1 MLGKMKTVSKLQ
13 PEVGATLI
21 EKDIPQIKADE
32 ILVRVHAT
40 SICGTDYHIYSW
52 DQWSQNRIKTP
63 QVMGHEFAGE
73 VVEVGASV
81 HHIKLGDI
89 VSAETHIICN
99 VCEFC
104 LTGQGHICKDTKI
117 LGVDCDGAF
126 AEYIAI
132 PAANA
137 WLNDPAVAPEY
148 LCIQEPLGNAV
159 HTVMSGP
166 IIGKSIAVVGCG
178 PIGIM
183 SVDVAKAVGAS
194 LVIAV
199 DVNDYRLELAKEL
212 GADLCIN
219 PMKQDVIAEILKATN
234 GLGVDVVAELSGSP
248 VAIRQA
254 FKYLKLGGRMSMLGI
269 PNGEVSMDIANDIV
283 FRGIQIHG
291 ITGRKMY
298 ETWFQV
304 KGLIASGNLHLE
316 KIVTHKLPLEA
327 YEEGMALMASGNC
340 GKVVLFPG
348 GVK

>member
-40 SICGTDYHIYSW
+40 SICGTDFHIYNW

-81 HHIKLGDI
+81 NHIKLGDI

-104 LTGQGHICKDTKI
+104 LTGQGHICKETKI

-137 WLNDPAVAPEY
+137 WLNDPEVAPEY

-194 LVIAV
+194 LVIAI
-199 DVNDYRLELAKEL
+199 DVNEYRLELAKEL

-219 PMKQDVIAEILKATN
+219 PMKQDVIAEILKVTN
-234 GLGVDVVAELSGSP
+234 GLGVDVVAEFSGSP